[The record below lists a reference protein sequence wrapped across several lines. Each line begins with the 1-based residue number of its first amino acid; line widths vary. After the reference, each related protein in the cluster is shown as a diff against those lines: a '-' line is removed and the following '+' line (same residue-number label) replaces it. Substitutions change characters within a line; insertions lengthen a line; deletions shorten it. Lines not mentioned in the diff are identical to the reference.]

1 MNEARRSRRTCVS
14 RRACCAQRR
23 WLRDKRT
30 MLDSGVVLKQLE
42 RYCSSHCKQLLQL
55 ARRDGRN

>member
-1 MNEARRSRRTCVS
+1 
-14 RRACCAQRR
+14 
-23 WLRDKRT
+23 

-55 ARRDGRN
+55 AQKQERS

>member
-1 MNEARRSRRTCVS
+1 MSRRMIVS
-14 RRACCAQRR
+14 RHACCAQRR